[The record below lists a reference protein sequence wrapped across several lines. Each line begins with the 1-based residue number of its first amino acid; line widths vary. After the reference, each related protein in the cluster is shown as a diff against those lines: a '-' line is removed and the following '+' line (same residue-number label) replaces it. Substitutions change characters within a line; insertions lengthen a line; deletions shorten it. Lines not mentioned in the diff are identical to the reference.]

1 MYTTLRLLH
10 VVFSVY
16 LAGSV
21 TFMVLVLGPRLK
33 RLGPTIQGPVMSA
46 LMPVTIA
53 LNAISFIV
61 IAATGIPMIFMARGS
76 SLVDLVTTGWGWVIV
91 VGIIATIIAAIVG
104 FGLIVPTGM
113 RQGKLGASIAGRAP
127 TAEEGQQLQ
136 VLSAKLEKLTRIN
149 FTLVAIALAT
159 MVIATY
165 L

>member
-33 RLGPTIQGPVMSA
+33 RLGPTIQGPVMST
-46 LMPVTIA
+46 LMPAMVA
-53 LNAISFIV
+53 LNVISFIV
-61 IAATGIPMIFMARGS
+61 IVATGIPMTFMARGS
-76 SLVDLVTTGWGWVIV
+76 SLVDLVTTGWGWDII

-104 FGLIVPTGM
+104 FGLIVPTGI

-127 TAEEGQQLQ
+127 TPEEGQQLKG
-136 VLSAKLEKLTRIN
+136 LSTKLEKLTRIN

-159 MVIATY
+159 MVIARY

>member
-10 VVFSVY
+10 IVFSVY

-33 RLGPTIQGPVMSA
+33 RLGPTIQGPVMST
-46 LMPVTIA
+46 LMPVMIV

-61 IAATGIPMIFMARGS
+61 IVATGIPMTFMARGS

-127 TAEEGQQLQ
+127 TPEEGQQLQ
-136 VLSAKLEKLTRIN
+136 RLSVKLEKLGRIN
-149 FTLVAIALAT
+149 FTLIAIALAT
-159 MVIATY
+159 MVIAPY

>member
-16 LAGSV
+16 LAGSI

-46 LMPVTIA
+46 LMPVMVA
-53 LNAISFIV
+53 LNATSFI
-61 IAATGIPMIFMARGS
+61 IIIATGIPMTFMARSS
-76 SLVDLVTTGWGWVIV
+76 SLGDLFTTGWGWDIV
-91 VGIIATIIAAIVG
+91 VGIIATIAAAIVG
-104 FGLIVPTGM
+104 FGMIIPTGM

-127 TAEEGQQLQ
+127 TPEEGQQLQ
-136 VLSAKLEKLTRIN
+136 GLSAKLEKLTRIN

-159 MVIATY
+159 MVIARY

>member
-1 MYTTLRLLH
+1 MYETLRMLH

-16 LAGSV
+16 LVGSV

-46 LMPVTIA
+46 LMPVMIP
-53 LNAISFIV
+53 LNVISFIV
-61 IAATGIPMIFMARGS
+61 IMATGIPMTFMARGS
-76 SLVDLVTTGWGWVIV
+76 SLGDLFTTGWGLDIVI
-91 VGIIATIIAAIVG
+91 GIIATIAAAIVG
-104 FGLIVPTGM
+104 FGIIVPTGM

-127 TAEEGQQLQ
+127 TPEEGQQLQ
-136 VLSAKLEKLTRIN
+136 GLSKKLEKFTRIN

-159 MVIATY
+159 MVVARY